1 MILENK
7 KTDDSCQVID
17 FKKEGNELKIIWVAD
32 MHNDSKKSRLNF
44 LKKIVKKYPK
54 AYLIFGGDSFD
65 VMQNFADPRAAKS
78 ALKDSL
84 KRDDY
89 INAVIEES
97 CDFYKPFKD
106 KILAFNLGNHEEV
119 QIRRHGI
126 DMIKMMVDRL
136 NETTKHEIICGDLA
150 GWIKI
155 RHSRGNGKATKNIYF
170 SHQPIS
176 GGTRSKGVLSV
187 DLLIG
192 RYPDADIW
200 ICEHIHTSW
209 ILPLKIER
217 FVDNGSV
224 KYQNK
229 WYIQAPT
236 LKEEFSGKKRGYVHA
251 KTYPAT
257 PIGVVILDF
266 EISRTGME
274 CMMPKYELL

>member
-1 MILENK
+1 MITESK
-7 KTDDSCQVID
+7 KSGDSCQVID
-17 FKKEGNELKIIWVAD
+17 FKNEGKELKIIWVAD
-32 MHNDSKKSRLNF
+32 MHNDSKKSRINF

-65 VMQNFADPRAAKS
+65 VMQNYNDPRSAKS
-78 ALKDSL
+78 ALKESL

-89 INAVIEES
+89 INAVIEEAYE
-97 CDFYKPFKD
+97 FYMPFKD
-106 KILAFNLGNHEEV
+106 KILAFNLGNHEET
-119 QIRRHGI
+119 QIRHHGI
-126 DMIKMMVDRL
+126 DMVKMMVDRL
-136 NETTKHEIICGDLA
+136 NESTNHEIICGDLA

-155 RHSRGNGKATKNIYF
+155 RNHRGSANYSKNIYF

-192 RYPDADIW
+192 RYPDADVW

-217 FVDNGSV
+217 FDGKGNI
-224 KYQNK
+224 KYENK

-236 LKEEFSGKKRGYVHA
+236 LKEEFAGKKRGYVHA
-251 KTYPAT
+251 KTYGAT
-257 PIGVVILDF
+257 PIGIVILDF
-266 EISRTGME
+266 ELGRDRIE
-274 CMMPKYELL
+274 CLQPVYELL